1 MTRPLIGITSDI
13 EYRDGNPGRD
23 WYFLDARNI
32 PALAEAGA
40 VPVMLPHQADLI
52 DAYLERLDGVII
64 SGGGYQ
70 FPAPTLLG
78 DVAKEPP
85 EKVARI
91 RFELALVAA
100 AEARRMP
107 ILGVCG
113 GFQLMNVASGGEIV
127 PALAEVDPAWA
138 MHRAGAR
145 FDQIG
150 HVVDVDPGSR
160 LGEIVGV
167 AAMPVNSRHGQ
178 GVTNVA
184 PGLRVGARAP
194 DGIVEAIE
202 RTDLPFWLA
211 VQWHPEFHISPG
223 DAKLLEAFVAAAA
236 QGRTAR

>member
-32 PALAEAGA
+32 PALSAAGA
-40 VPVMLPHQADLI
+40 LPVMLPHEPDLI
-52 DAYLERLDGVII
+52 DSYLDRLDGVLV

-70 FPAPTLLG
+70 FPTPTLLRPEAG
-78 DVAKEPP
+78 EPP

-100 AEARRMP
+100 AESRRMP
-107 ILGVCG
+107 LLGVCG
-113 GFQLMNVASGGEIV
+113 GFQLMNVASGGQIV
-127 PALAEVDPAWA
+127 PVLADVDPAWA
-138 MHRAGAR
+138 MHRSGAK
-145 FDQIG
+145 FDEIG
-150 HVVDVDPGSR
+150 HVVEVDPDSR

-167 AAMPVNSRHGQ
+167 AAIPVNSRHSQ
-178 GVTNVA
+178 GVTTVA
-184 PGLRVGARAP
+184 PGLRVSARAP
-194 DGIVEAIE
+194 DGVVEAIE
-202 RTDLPFWLA
+202 RADLPFWLA

-236 QGRTAR
+236 QERDAR